1 MRVNGKIEDVME
13 MEFLHGHLELDMKDN
28 IKLINDMDQE
38 HLSIQMDLFIQ
49 ENGKKIYVQEKA
61 NLLRQMKKALLIM
74 KVIFKMTSI
83 MEKVYLS
90 GSLRQRLLKILNIKV
105 NGSQVN
111 KTASE
116 SLPMMMEAFM
126 KVVGKKIKETA
137 REKCNGR
144 QRKVFL
150 CMMENGK
157 MI

>member
-105 NGSQVN
+105 NGSKVN